1 MIIEGRQT
9 DIAQESLH
17 ATPYLFAFNS
27 SNSDQRFLDVGV
39 GDGTPLN
46 RALKWAN
53 TRPEL
58 IIGVDINPTLLTD
71 LPNGTNIVPVTAN
84 GLALPF
90 KDGGFSL
97 VTAFQVIEH
106 INPEEH
112 QRFLEELMRVAQS
125 KGRIAI
131 ATMNKDFPYN
141 VRGHK
146 SHVAEFNKAK
156 ARSFVELCK
165 QHGNAELFAV
175 VPSQRYIEAQAKRA
189 KFWMFRPIKDRV
201 PRAISE
207 LALTLLTRGK
217 VHLDLDM
224 KGDFQI
230 QEFNC
235 LDPQELFTDFLIL
248 MTKS

>member
-1 MIIEGRQT
+1 MTTEGKQT
-9 DIAQESLH
+9 DIVQESLH
-17 ATPYLFAFNS
+17 AIPYLFALK
-27 SNSDQRFLDVGV
+27 SDKIRGKLLDIGI
-39 GDGTPLN
+39 GDGTPLR

-53 TRPEL
+53 IQLEL
-58 IIGVDINPTLLTD
+58 VTGLDVNPALLVNFLKD
-71 LPNGTNIVPVTAN
+71 MDVAPVASD
-84 GLALPF
+84 GLSLPF
-90 KDGGFSL
+90 REDTFSL
-97 VTAFQVIEH
+97 VTSCQVIEH
-106 INPEEH
+106 VNNDQH
-112 QRFLEELMRVAQS
+112 QKFLGEAMRIIQPN
-125 KGRIAI
+125 GRLAI

-146 SHVAEFNKAK
+146 NHVAEFNTAR

-165 QHGNAELFAV
+165 QYGNAELFAV

-217 VHLDLDM
+217 VHPDLDM
-224 KGDFQI
+224 KDDFRI
-230 QEFNC
+230 QEFDC

-248 MTKS
+248 VTKS